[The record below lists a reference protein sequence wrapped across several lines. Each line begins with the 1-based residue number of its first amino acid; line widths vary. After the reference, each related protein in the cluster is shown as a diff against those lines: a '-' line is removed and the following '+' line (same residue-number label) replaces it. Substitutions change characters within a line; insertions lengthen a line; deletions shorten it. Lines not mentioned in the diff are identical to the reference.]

1 MNLMTFSKFNIYD
14 HVGYLVV
21 GAVGILLF
29 YFNLTLLNITWF
41 PKFDLSTFIIWVIIA
56 YFTGHLI
63 QAIANIFIKERKEEF
78 SEDEKR
84 ILNIARD
91 FFEIKDLPDSEI
103 WNLCY
108 MLGVAKDVTGQ
119 IQAFNAYYSLYRGW
133 FIVFVGE
140 TIFLLGC
147 IFFFFSWKNLVFL
160 ALSGLIAFLFFLR
173 LKRFYHYLKSK
184 VFHTFIIIK
193 RIEFTEDSNHA

>member
-1 MNLMTFSKFNIYD
+1 MNNFGLKFNIYD
-14 HVGYLVV
+14 HIGYLVV

-41 PKFDLSTFIIWVIIA
+41 SKFDLSIFIIWVIIA
-56 YFTGHLI
+56 YFVGHLI
-63 QAIANIFIKERKEEF
+63 QAIANIFVKERKKEF

-91 FFEIKDLPDSEI
+91 FFEIKDLSDDEV

-108 MLGVAKDVTGQ
+108 MLGVAKDITGQ

-140 TIFLLGC
+140 TIFLLGYT
-147 IFFFFSWKNLVFL
+147 FFFFSLKSLVFL
-160 ALSGLIAFLFFLR
+160 VLSELIVFLFFLR
-173 LKRFYHYLKSK
+173 MKRFYRYLRNK
-184 VFHTFIIIK
+184 VFSTFIIIK
-193 RIEFTEDSNHA
+193 KIEFTEKNNHS